1 MKFKNIFSHFPK
13 PPKRLR
19 LTPVGDRHEIPLR
32 FSGLDVDQVASVIRQ
47 SENGNSAEFWRLC
60 RTVILQDAHIQS
72 ELFKRKNAV
81 LGDDL
86 TVTPW
91 STDKRDVDAADAAE
105 AMIKNLPSLFPALM
119 HLMDGCIYPVTFV
132 EKVFGPAQSSRPELG
147 RRTALV
153 ELVPVPYRLIFWN
166 QDGLPVI
173 SDQDGVS
180 FGGFRDAP
188 PLDRARYVEHR
199 GHMISAP
206 DRFGGPMRAV
216 FFLALLAGAATTW
229 WARFLERYGA
239 PFIVGHADSDNDNDR
254 SILESAISLA
264 TQLGGLV
271 ISEGSQ
277 IDLKEASGASGDSY
291 EKFKAHCR
299 AEISRIILG
308 QTLSSIASNTG
319 MGDGTANL
327 QGEVRDDV
335 RKFDSRLLGDTIRT
349 QILAPWLA
357 LNGFSGRA
365 PTVSFAGDT
374 TEEIARTIDGIQS
387 LSGAGLEPTDEA
399 LPVLAE
405 RIGYP
410 IQRRAPAPAPFAMS
424 AHSAAAPEVSGSQ
437 PFFRREFYRG

>member
-1 MKFKNIFSHFPK
+1 MDIKSFFSNFKK
-13 PPKRLR
+13 PPKRGR

-32 FSGLDVDQVASVIRQ
+32 FSGLDVDQVVSVIRQ

-60 RTVILQDAHIQS
+60 RTVILQDGHIQA

-91 STDKRDVDAADAAE
+91 STEKRDVEASDAAE
-105 AMIKNLPSLFPALM
+105 AMLQNLPSLFTALM
-119 HLMDGCIYPVTFV
+119 HLMDGCIYPVTIA
-132 EKVFGPAQSSRPELG
+132 EKVFGPADPSRPELG

-153 ELVPVPYRLIFWN
+153 ELVPVPYRLIHWN
-166 QDGLPVI
+166 QDGLPVV
-173 SDQDGVS
+173 SDKDGVS

-188 PLDRARYVEHR
+188 PIDRARYVEHR
-199 GHMISAP
+199 GHMLSAP
-206 DRFGGPMRAV
+206 DRYGGPMRSI
-216 FFLALLAGAATTW
+216 FFLALLSGAATTW

-239 PFIVGHADSDNDNDR
+239 PFIVGHADDANDNDR
-254 SILESAISLA
+254 NILESAISLA

-271 ISEGSQ
+271 ISDGSQ

-335 RKFDSRLLGDTIRT
+335 RKFDSRLLGETIRT
-349 QILAPWLA
+349 QIVAQWLA

-365 PTVSFAGDT
+365 PTISFAGDT
-374 TEEIARTIDGIQS
+374 TEEITRTLNGIQS
-387 LSGAGLEPTDEA
+387 LAGAGLEPADDA
-399 LPVLAE
+399 IPVLSE

-410 IQRRAPAPAPFAMS
+410 IQRRAAAAPFDLT
-424 AHSAAAPEVSGSQ
+424 AHSAAAREVGGR